1 MLRAIVESALKP
13 GQLEDADGDVE
24 SLIAKLANC
33 PCIEK
38 KIPDPNCGLGLAGN
52 KGLHVE
58 RRLLAAKLGKAEAG
72 KLFQLVTP
80 WHVSMAE
87 VKAIIAYT
95 GPLFEKYN
103 P

>member
-13 GQLEDADGDVE
+13 GQLEVADGDVP

-33 PCIEK
+33 PYIEK
-38 KIPDPNCGLGLAGN
+38 KIPDRRGVKP
-52 KGLHVE
+52 E

-72 KLFQLVTP
+72 KLVQLVTP